1 VGGEAETL
9 AKLAHLGLTVV
20 NPALLTIAEQAK
32 LVASAA
38 VVISPHGSALANLVF
53 ATPGTRVLEFHQ
65 PRYAPPY
72 FHGIAQ
78 HGRLD
83 LFRSVQP
90 SLAPEPLQEL
100 FYEGASLEPI
110 QLEPQLV
117 ELALVKVLNADSL
130 H

>member
-20 NPALLTIAEQAK
+20 NPARLTIAEQAK

-53 ATPGTRVLEFHQ
+53 AAPGTRVLELHQ

-78 HGRLD
+78 YGRLD

-90 SLAPEPLQEL
+90 SVAPESLQEL